1 MASCVVMSDVKA
13 TTTQRLSETTSTTTT
28 TTTSDDAA
36 AAVVQLTNKLHSL
49 DVHINDPV
57 TQSASNG
64 QLLQAD
70 DTATATTDGL
80 VIVSSASSSASAPA
94 PAAAAAAA
102 AEAAVVRQKK
112 VRNSDDW
119 WTDCPAT
126 QSSSALD
133 NTAADHGTSDH
144 DNTGP
149 HQQQQQEG
157 RVQRKSWAG
166 DDQSADFHA
175 LYHAHHLRQSESLN
189 DIATADYTP
198 SADAT
203 TTTTTTTTPG
213 ELGNDNICTP
223 GVMLFSSARRRLG
236 RKRSDINDNTAA
248 NDTTTTIAANGEVC
262 SCF

>member
-70 DTATATTDGL
+70 DTATAMTDGL

-94 PAAAAAAA
+94 PAAAAAA

-166 DDQSADFHA
+166 NDQSADFHA

-203 TTTTTTTTPG
+203 TTTTTTT
-213 ELGNDNICTP
+213 LCVV
-223 GVMLFSSARRRLG
+223 GVASE
-236 RKRSDINDNTAA
+236 K
-248 NDTTTTIAANGEVC
+248 C
-262 SCF
+262 SFWHF